1 MVNKKYLLGLDIGS
15 SSVKAALVDADT
27 GKAIAS
33 AQAPDFEMP
42 IHAQEP
48 GWAEQSP
55 ICWWDHCKDAI
66 EKIQALGFQK
76 DSIVAIGISYQMHGL
91 VIVDK
96 NLNPLRAS
104 IIWCDSRSVE
114 IGETAFEQMGK
125 EKALSTVL
133 NSPGNF
139 TAAKLA
145 WVKQNEPELY
155 QQIYKIMLPG
165 DFIASKLTGEVNTTT
180 GGLSEGILWDF
191 KNNTPSEEVIKAL
204 DLDSRLLPDL
214 VPAIGHQGT
223 VSHQASLETGLPAGI
238 PVTYRAGDQPN
249 NALSLNV
256 FEPGELAATAG
267 TSGVIYGILDRIVPD
282 PAGRVNLF
290 AHVNHTKEITRL
302 GVLLCVNGTGIQYSW
317 LRNQL
322 FGQEISYSDMNK
334 WAEAVG
340 PGADNLR
347 IFPFG
352 NGVERLLQN
361 QDYGGKILN
370 LDFNR
375 HSKSHL
381 VRAAQEG
388 IIFAL
393 NYGFETMREMG
404 VKTNVV
410 KAGSANMFLSNLFAQ
425 IFASVTNTH
434 VELYD
439 TDGAT
444 GAARAAGIGAGIFS
458 NSQEAFSA
466 LKKIKEIQP
475 DTNLIKIYEDIYG
488 EWKNEL
494 ENQLNLR

>member
-1 MVNKKYLLGLDIGS
+1 MTNKKYLLGLDIGS
-15 SSVKAALVDADT
+15 SSVKAALVDVDT
-27 GKAIAS
+27 GVALAS

-42 IHAQEP
+42 IHAQKP

-55 ICWWDHCKDAI
+55 NCWWDHCKDALQ
-66 EKIQALGFQK
+66 KIQGQGFK
-76 DSIVAIGISYQMHGL
+76 KESIVAIGISYQMHGL
-91 VIVDK
+91 VIVDR

-114 IGETAFEQMGK
+114 IGEKAFSKVGK
-125 EKALSTVL
+125 KKALSTVL

-145 WVKQNEPELY
+145 WVKQNEPQLY
-155 QQIYKIMLPG
+155 EQIYKIMLPG
-165 DFIASKLTGEVNTTT
+165 DFIATKLTGEVSTTI

-191 KNNTPSEEVIKAL
+191 KDHAPSEDVIKAL
-204 DLDSRLLPDL
+204 YLDSKLLPDL
-214 VPAIGHQGT
+214 VPGIGLQGQ
-223 VSHQASLETGLPAGI
+223 VSQQASKETGLPAGI

-267 TSGVIYGILDRIVPD
+267 TSGVIYGILDKIAPD

-290 AHVNHTKEITRL
+290 AHVNHTKEIPRL

-317 LRNQL
+317 MRNQL
-322 FGQEISYSDMNK
+322 FGQEISYNDMNK
-334 WAEAVG
+334 WAESVA

-352 NGVERLLQN
+352 NGAERLLQN
-361 QDYGGKILN
+361 KEYGGKILN

-375 HSKSHL
+375 HTRNHMI
-381 VRAAQEG
+381 RAAQEG

-393 NYGFETMREMG
+393 NYGFETMRKMG

-410 KAGSANMFLSNLFAQ
+410 KAGSANLFLSNLFTR
-425 IFASVTNTH
+425 IFASVTNTQ
-434 VELYD
+434 VELFD

-444 GAARAAGIGAGIFS
+444 GAARAAGMGAGYY
-458 NSQEAFSA
+458 NNTQEAFSA
-466 LKKIKEIQP
+466 LQKIKEIQP
-475 DTNLIKIYEDIYG
+475 EVNLIKIYEDIYG
-488 EWKNEL
+488 NWKNEL
-494 ENQLNLR
+494 ENQLNPR

>member
-1 MVNKKYLLGLDIGS
+1 MINKKYLLGLDIGS
-15 SSVKAALVDADT
+15 SSVKAALVDVDT
-27 GKAIAS
+27 GETHIS
-33 AQAPDFEMP
+33 VQAPDFEMP
-42 IHAQEP
+42 IHAHKP

-55 ICWWDHCKDAI
+55 ICWWDHCKDAL
-66 EKIQALGFQK
+66 EKIQAQDFQK

-96 NLNPLRAS
+96 DLNPLRAS

-114 IGETAFEQMGK
+114 IGEKAFEQMGK
-125 EKALSTVL
+125 ENALSTVL

-145 WVKQNEPELY
+145 WVKQNEPEVY
-155 QQIYKIMLPG
+155 EQIYKIMLPG
-165 DFIASKLTGEVNTTT
+165 DFIAAKLTGEISTTI
-180 GGLSEGILWDF
+180 GGLSEGIFWDF
-191 KNNTPSEEVIKAL
+191 KNHRLSEDLLKAL
-204 DLDSRLLPDL
+204 DLDAQLLPDL
-214 VPAIGHQGT
+214 VPVIGHQGK

-267 TSGVIYGILDRIVPD
+267 TSGVIYGILDQIVPD

-290 AHVNHTKEITRL
+290 AHVNHTKEIPRL

-322 FGQEISYSDMNK
+322 FGQEISYNDMNK
-334 WAEAVG
+334 WAESVT

-361 QDYGGKILN
+361 KEYGGKILN

-375 HSKSHL
+375 HTKNHL
-381 VRAAQEG
+381 IRAAQEG
-388 IIFAL
+388 IVFAL
-393 NYGFETMREMG
+393 NYGFETMRGMG

-410 KAGSANMFLSNLFAQ
+410 KAGSANMFLSSLFTR

-444 GAARAAGIGAGIFS
+444 GAARAAGLGAGFY
-458 NSQEAFSA
+458 NNTEEAFSA
-466 LKKIKEIQP
+466 LKRIKEIQP
-475 DTNLIKIYEDIYG
+475 EADLVKIYEDIYG

>member
-1 MVNKKYLLGLDIGS
+1 MTNKKYLLGLDIGS
-15 SSVKAALVDADT
+15 SSVKAALVDVDT
-27 GKAIAS
+27 GVALAS

-42 IHAQEP
+42 IHAQKP

-55 ICWWDHCKDAI
+55 NCWWDHCKDAL
-66 EKIQALGFQK
+66 EMIQGQGFQK
-76 DSIVAIGISYQMHGL
+76 ESVVAIGISYQMHGL
-91 VIVDK
+91 VAVDR

-104 IIWCDSRSVE
+104 IIWCDSRSVK
-114 IGETAFEQMGK
+114 IGEKAFSKMGK

-145 WVKQNEPELY
+145 WVKQNEPGLY
-155 QQIYKIMLPG
+155 EQIYKIMLPG
-165 DFIASKLTGEVNTTT
+165 DFIAAKLTNEVSTTI

-191 KNNTPSEEVIKAL
+191 KNHSPSEDVIKAL
-204 DLDSRLLPDL
+204 DLDSKLLPDL
-214 VPAIGHQGT
+214 VPGIGLQGK
-223 VSHQASLETGLPAGI
+223 VSHQASMETGLPAGI

-267 TSGVIYGILDRIVPD
+267 TSGVIYGILDKIAPD

-290 AHVNHTKEITRL
+290 AHVNHSKEIPRL

-317 LRNQL
+317 MRNQL
-322 FGQEISYSDMNK
+322 FGQEISYNDMNK
-334 WAEAVG
+334 WAETVA

-352 NGVERLLQN
+352 NGAERLLQN
-361 QDYGGKILN
+361 KEYGGKILN

-375 HSKSHL
+375 HTRNHL
-381 VRAAQEG
+381 IRAAQEG

-410 KAGSANMFLSNLFAQ
+410 KAGSANLFLSNLFTR
-425 IFASVTNTH
+425 IFASVTNTQ
-434 VELYD
+434 VELFD

-444 GAARAAGIGAGIFS
+444 GAARAAGLGAGYY
-458 NSQEAFSA
+458 NNTQEAFSA
-466 LKKIKEIQP
+466 LQKIKEIQP
-475 DTNLIKIYEDIYG
+475 EVNLIKIYEDIYG
-488 EWKNEL
+488 DWKNEL
-494 ENQLNLR
+494 ENQLNHR

>member
-1 MVNKKYLLGLDIGS
+1 MTNKKYLLGLDIGS
-15 SSVKAALVDADT
+15 SSVKAALVDVDFGA
-27 GKAIAS
+27 AIAS

-42 IHAQEP
+42 IHAQES

-55 ICWWDHCKDAI
+55 NSWWDYCKEALD
-66 EKIQALGFQK
+66 KIQVQGFK
-76 DSIVAIGISYQMHGL
+76 KESIVAIGISYQMHGL

-96 NLNPLRAS
+96 NLEPLRDS
-104 IIWCDSRSVE
+104 IIWCDSRSVD
-114 IGETAFEQMGK
+114 IGEKAFSHIGK
-125 EKALSTVL
+125 EKALSKVL

-145 WVKQNEPELY
+145 WVRQYEPEIY
-155 QQIYKIMLPG
+155 EKIYKIMLPG
-165 DFIASKLTGEVNTTT
+165 DFIAAKLTGEVCSTI

-191 KNNTPSEEVIKAL
+191 KNHTPSEDVINAL
-204 DLDSRLLPDL
+204 GLDSGLLPEL
-214 VPAIGHQGT
+214 VPGIGLQGE
-223 VSHQASLETGLPAGI
+223 VSQNASLETGLPAGI

-267 TSGVIYGILDRIVPD
+267 TSGVIYGILDKIVPD

-290 AHVNHTKEITRL
+290 AHVNHTAKKPRL

-322 FGQEISYSDMNK
+322 FGQNISYNDMNK
-334 WAEAVG
+334 WAETVA

-352 NGVERLLQN
+352 NGAERLLKN
-361 QDYGGKILN
+361 QEFGGKILN

-375 HSKSHL
+375 HTKNHL

-404 VKTNVV
+404 VKTSVV
-410 KAGSANMFLSNLFAQ
+410 KAGSANMFLSNLFTR
-425 IFASVTNTH
+425 IFASVTNTN

-439 TDGAT
+439 TDGAA
-444 GAARAAGIGAGIFS
+444 GAARAAGLGAGYYS
-458 NSQEAFSA
+458 NTREAFSA
-466 LKKIKEIQP
+466 LKKINEIQP
-475 DTNLIKIYEDIYG
+475 DPSLKKIYEEIYG

-494 ENQLNLR
+494 ENQISFR